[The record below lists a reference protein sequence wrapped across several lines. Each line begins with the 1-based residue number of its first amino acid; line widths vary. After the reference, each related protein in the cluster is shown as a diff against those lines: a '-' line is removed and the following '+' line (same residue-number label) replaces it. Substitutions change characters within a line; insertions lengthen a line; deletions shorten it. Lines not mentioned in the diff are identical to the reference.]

1 MAYISVKDAA
11 QKWNIS
17 ERLIQRY
24 CIEGR
29 IAGATKF
36 SGAWAIPDDAEKPQD
51 PRKARAKNESGLQQ
65 AQQTEHNNQTDQ
77 NNSNNQTNQHQQNDD
92 NIAAASTTA
101 AHTSMRVPM
110 PLMNTPFA
118 PGQALAAVEAIED
131 EDLRKLA
138 LAEYHYF
145 AGRAIEAV
153 QETAPLLQ
161 HPDLSIQLSACW
173 IHGYGCLT
181 TGQITQARGVLAQVR
196 TIFQTMDDTVPTAQ
210 RALVGSVAMAAAV
223 LLHLPVPDTIPS
235 MRDTLRHLPPGLQ
248 YFALY
253 VQAHQAYLNED
264 YKGSIGMI
272 EAGLA
277 MQTQVYPIPNIY
289 LHLAAAMDYMSL
301 RQPDKAK
308 AHLLEAWAL
317 AQPDDFIEPFGEHH
331 GLLGGL
337 LESVIKKD
345 WPEDFKRI
353 IAIVYMFSTG
363 WRKIHNPTTG
373 HDVADDLTTTEF
385 VISMLAARDWTNQE
399 IADQMGISPNTV
411 KRHVSTALQKL
422 NITQRKELRQY
433 MLR

>member
-1 MAYISVKDAA
+1 MAYISVKEAA

-29 IAGATKF
+29 IIGAAKF
-36 SGAWAIPDDAEKPQD
+36 SGSWAIPEDAVKPQD
-51 PRKARAKNESGLQQ
+51 PRKERAQNKQQNNQNEQSQQ
-65 AQQTEHNNQTDQ
+65 NQQNIQTEQPEPKKQHNAYDIMKPTEP
-77 NNSNNQTNQHQQNDD
+77 
-92 NIAAASTTA
+92 AAV
-101 AHTSMRVPM
+101 RVPM

-118 PGQALAAVEAIED
+118 PGQALAAVEAIEN

-138 LAEYHYF
+138 MAEYHYF
-145 AGRAIEAV
+145 TGRAIEAV
-153 QETAPLLQ
+153 EETAPLLQ
-161 HPDLSIQLSACW
+161 HPDPAIRLSACW

-181 TGQITQARGVLAQVR
+181 TGQIAQARGVLAQVR
-196 TIFQTMDDTVPTAQ
+196 TMFASLNEDTPPAH
-210 RALVGSVAMAAAV
+210 RALIGSVAMAAAV

-272 EAGLA
+272 EAGLS
-277 MQTQVYPIPNIY
+277 MQPQVYPIPNIY

-301 RQPDKAK
+301 KQPDKAK
-308 AHLLEAWAL
+308 EHLLEAWTL

-337 LESVIKKD
+337 VESVIKKD

-353 IAIVYMFSTG
+353 IAIVYMFSAG